1 MHDTEDYN
9 RPLLTMAAQELD
21 KLGFHGLAFE
31 VSRAKKT
38 LDRINTAATTGTV
51 AWRMR
56 AKDDGKWILIDDALL
71 ATDMAQ
77 RDWEVQALLVVANV
91 AATLEKVGEAPET
104 ARHMATKAVSTV
116 KREAR
121 EVPPGEWKVDMP
133 DGTYC
138 KMPGDPPGPGDIRAV
153 IGGYVY
159 NVEPRTGKLRASLPP
174 KPCPSCTGMRDE

>member
-1 MHDTEDYN
+1 MRDTEDYN

-38 LDRINTAATTGTV
+38 LDRIAAATTGT
-51 AWRMR
+51 
-56 AKDDGKWILIDDALL
+56 
-71 ATDMAQ
+71 
-77 RDWEVQALLVVANV
+77 E
-91 AATLEKVGEAPET
+91 
-104 ARHMATKAVSTV
+104 AVSTV